1 MGLFDSLRSRLFWL
15 SGPPAAEPSPDSAEQ
30 PHDSAEQAAQP
41 SVAAAPGAGPSADAP
56 VVASDSPVRP
66 EDQPASADAATASTA
81 DLSGRQER
89 AAGRLL
95 DDERL
100 RGDLTD
106 DEFQPLLD
114 WAMAQAERL
123 VDSTAGD
130 SDEVAERRIDAGLSA
145 VRDTV
150 RAAGEVV
157 SAYAEGDRER
167 LTGALRDAGLLLRD
181 ARADGVISRLFVQR
195 DLSGPEVAAQVA
207 GQLSARSDD
216 AQGQIA
222 GSGGTA

>member
-15 SGPPAAEPSPDSAEQ
+15 SGPPAAEPPPAPE
-30 PHDSAEQAAQP
+30 PATEP
-41 SVAAAPGAGPSADAP
+41 PPVAAEPPSDAP
-56 VVASDSPVRP
+56 VVASDAPLASDDP
-66 EDQPASADAATASTA
+66 PAPAESAPAGEA

-89 AAGRLL
+89 AASRLL

-106 DEFQPLLD
+106 DEFQPLLN

-123 VDSTAGD
+123 VDSTAHD
-130 SDEVAERRIDAGLSA
+130 TDEVAERRIDAGLGA

-150 RAAGEVV
+150 RAAGEAV
-157 SAYAEGDRER
+157 SAYAEGDHDR

-195 DLSGPEVAAQVA
+195 DLSGPEVAALVA
-207 GQLSARSDD
+207 GQLSVRSDD
-216 AQGQIA
+216 AQGQT
-222 GSGGTA
+222 SGGAA